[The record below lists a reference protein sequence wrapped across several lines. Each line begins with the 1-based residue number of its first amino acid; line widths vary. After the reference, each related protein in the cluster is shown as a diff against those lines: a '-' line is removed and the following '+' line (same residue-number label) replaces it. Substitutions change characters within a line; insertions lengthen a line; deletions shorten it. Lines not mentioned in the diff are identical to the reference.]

1 MDAIDGKW
9 KNTALLVIDMQVIS
23 VSLSSFSSFFF
34 FFDFFCYISSI
45 AFWKFTA
52 MILIELLWYFFRRIS
67 YYQVVLCMLKVEKL

>member
-9 KNTALLVIDMQVIS
+9 KNTALLVIDMQVTS
-23 VSLSSFSSFFF
+23 VSLSSFFSF
-34 FFDFFCYISSI
+34 FFDFFCDISSI

>member
-9 KNTALLVIDMQVIS
+9 KNTALLVIDMQVTS
-23 VSLSSFSSFFF
+23 VSLSSFFSSFFLI
-34 FFDFFCYISSI
+34 FFCDISSI